1 MPQKQKTILEQAC
14 LLPSTEYLPLTMAKV
29 TFKKIHNTFLNNQ
42 HFSPPTAGRRVIEH
56 GFIFQEK
63 Q

>member
-1 MPQKQKTILEQAC
+1 MRKIILEQGC
-14 LLPSTEYLPLTMAKV
+14 LLPSTEYLPLTIAKL
-29 TFKKIHNTFLNNQ
+29 TFKRNHNTFFNNQ
-42 HFSPPTAGRRVIEH
+42 HFPPPTAERRLIEH